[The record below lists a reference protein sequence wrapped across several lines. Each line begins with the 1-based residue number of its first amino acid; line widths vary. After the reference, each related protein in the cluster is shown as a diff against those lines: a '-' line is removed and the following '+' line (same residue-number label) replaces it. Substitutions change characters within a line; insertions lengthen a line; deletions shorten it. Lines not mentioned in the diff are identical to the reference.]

1 MFLIK
6 TQASHCLQTWDTFQ
20 LRLTYTNRHHAEKTA
35 KCLYYR
41 WRELNLQL
49 KIFEV
54 PLDWYKARFK
64 ALCENRTT
72 EKKAGWVKAWPN
84 ARNISTQ
91 HLATL
96 LGTTCCVRLATLL
109 RYVACVWPVHS
120 TPVATSCNKVARC
133 CVEMF
138 RAFGQALRRW
148 VQVWTTVVLW

>member
-72 EKKAGWVKAWPN
+72 EKKAGGVKAWPTL
-84 ARNISTQ
+84 ATFQRNILQ
-91 HLATL
+91 HCWAHH
-96 LGTTCCVRLATLL
+96 
-109 RYVACVWPVHS
+109 VAYVWP
-120 TPVATSCNKVARC
+120 PC
-133 CVEMF
+133 CDML
-138 RAFGQALRRW
+138 RAFGQSIQHMSQHHTTILQDVALKCCERLARP
-148 VQVWTTVVLW
+148 